1 MVFFP
6 IFGKQLA
13 MGQINFFWVAVRG
26 FLPNRTELKSFIR
39 NIFKREGRKM
49 EGLLYIFCNDRYLL
63 DINRR
68 YLNHEDFTDIIS
80 FDLSSDPTIIHGE
93 IYISVER
100 VRENAT
106 KLGVS
111 FKEELHRVVFHGAL
125 HLCGYK
131 DKLKSDQ
138 VIMREM
144 EDRYLGLYFKSE

>member
-138 VIMREM
+138 LIMREM

>member
-1 MVFFP
+1 
-6 IFGKQLA
+6 

-39 NIFKREGRKM
+39 SIFKREGIKM

-80 FDLSSDPTIIHGE
+80 FDLSSDPNIIHGE

-100 VRENAT
+100 VRENAN

-138 VIMREM
+138 LIMREM
-144 EDRYLGLYFKSE
+144 EDRYLGLYFKPE

>member
-1 MVFFP
+1 
-6 IFGKQLA
+6 

-26 FLPNRTELKSFIR
+26 FLPNRTELKTFIR
-39 NIFKREGRKM
+39 GIFKREGKKM
-49 EGLLYIFCNDRYLL
+49 EGLLYIFCDDRYLL
-63 DINRR
+63 DINKR
-68 YLNHEDFTDIIS
+68 YLKHEDFTDIIS
-80 FDLSSDPTIIHGE
+80 FDLSSDPTLIHGE

-100 VRENAT
+100 VRENAA

>member
-26 FLPNRTELKSFIR
+26 FLPNRTELKAFIR

-138 VIMREM
+138 LIMREM

>member
-1 MVFFP
+1 
-6 IFGKQLA
+6 

-26 FLPNRTELKSFIR
+26 FLPNRTELKTFIR
-39 NIFKREGRKM
+39 GIFKREGKKM
-49 EGLLYIFCNDRYLL
+49 EGLLYIFCDDRYLL
-63 DINRR
+63 DINKR
-68 YLNHEDFTDIIS
+68 YLKHEDFTDIIS
-80 FDLSSDPTIIHGE
+80 FDLSSDPTLIHGE

-100 VRENAT
+100 VRENAA

-138 VIMREM
+138 LIMREM

>member
-1 MVFFP
+1 
-6 IFGKQLA
+6 
-13 MGQINFFWVAVRG
+13 
-26 FLPNRTELKSFIR
+26 
-39 NIFKREGRKM
+39 M

-100 VRENAT
+100 VRDNAT

-138 VIMREM
+138 LIMREM